1 MTKKHAN
8 EPPRHRSSLHHF
20 IVPIIVSAIILVLAL
35 AVLMFGDKL
44 QGQSSTYIT
53 GGEQISEAML
63 AKFENEYDKV
73 SVSQGPKDAPLVVRE
88 FADYQCPACGA
99 FAPTAERIRKEYA
112 ETGKVRFEF
121 FDFPLNMHQNSH
133 HAAVAARCAAKQG
146 EVFWPF
152 HEKLFATQRA
162 WSGTA
167 DPTGKFLDIA
177 VETGVAVPAFK
188 QCMKSKATQGVVAQS
203 GQIARAV
210 GISSTP
216 TIIVGRQVFAGV
228 KSYASMKAAIE
239 SQLPTPAQ

>member
-20 IVPIIVSAIILVLAL
+20 IVPIIVSAVIIVLAL

-44 QGQSSTYIT
+44 QSKPSSYMT
-53 GGEQISEAML
+53 GGTQISEALL
-63 AKFENEYDKV
+63 AKFNNEYDKTA
-73 SVSQGPKDAPLVVRE
+73 VSQGPKDAKLVVRE

-112 ETGKVRFEF
+112 ETGKIRFEF

-152 HEKLFATQRA
+152 HEKLFASQRK

-167 DPTGKFLDIA
+167 DPTEKFLDIA
-177 VETGVAVPAFK
+177 VETGVALPSFK
-188 QCMKSKATQGVVAQS
+188 QCLETNATKDIVAKSGD
-203 GQIARAV
+203 IARAV
-210 GISSTP
+210 GVSSTP
-216 TIIVGRQVFAGV
+216 TIIVGRQVFTGV
-228 KSYASMKAAIE
+228 KSYESMKTAIE
-239 SQLPTPAQ
+239 SQLPAPVQ